1 MGDTFTHPAKP
12 SHHRRAAVLQQ
23 AFIYPWRHKSLWI
36 SSGVSK
42 SFWSGGEGDEII
54 WISNL
59 QHFALS
65 KATEWQIFNNLW
77 CFFSATNMKMISICR
92 CHLLTTFLGIFMER
106 KKITK
111 RLWKCFLARLVLS
124 HRCHGV
130 LQFQIDKCTKKFK
143 DHMALV
149 PVTSNEKDW
158 WYLCSSTISWIQCL
172 GRVMALLRYRW
183 NGQLSVRLR
192 LVHMLTVIFLLLPWR
207 VK

>member
-77 CFFSATNMKMISICR
+77 WFFSATNMKMISICR
-92 CHLLTTFLGIFMER
+92 CHLLTTFLGILWRE
-106 KKITK
+106 KKL
-111 RLWKCFLARLVLS
+111 RRDYENASWQ
-124 HRCHGV
+124 G
-130 LQFQIDKCTKKFK
+130 
-143 DHMALV
+143 
-149 PVTSNEKDW
+149 
-158 WYLCSSTISWIQCL
+158 WYLVIGVMEYCSFRLTNVQRNLKIIWP
-172 GRVMALLRYRW
+172 
-183 NGQLSVRLR
+183 LSQ
-192 LVHMLTVIFLLLPWR
+192 
-207 VK
+207 